1 MSGRLVTYPTRE
13 ILWSRL
19 ADSICS
25 TLGAAVSAKKSA
37 SMALPG
43 GSTPGPLFDHLAEVR
58 AVSWSRVTVLPT
70 DERWLP
76 PGDPQT
82 NEHLLR
88 DRLKVGHAAPL
99 RLLSLRSDH
108 ATPGLAA
115 GAVGRMLAREKAL
128 PLDLCVLGLGE
139 DGHVASLISG
149 ATGYDAA
156 MADDAGAVVAIHAPG
171 AAGAADRISLSFREI
186 LASRRVILVFLGEAK
201 RGVFESAALSPLRE
215 LLQRTTVEAHWSA

>member
-1 MSGRLVTYPTRE
+1 MSGRLITYPTRE

-19 ADSICS
+19 AASIC
-25 TLGAAVSAKKSA
+25 GALCEAVDTKTSA
-37 SMALPG
+37 SIALPG
-43 GSTPGPLFDHLAEVR
+43 GGTPRPLFDHMAEAR

-88 DRLKVGHAAPL
+88 ERLKVDHAAPL

-108 ATPGLAA
+108 ATPALAA
-115 GAVGRMLAREKAL
+115 GAAGRMLAREKAL

-139 DGHVASLISG
+139 DGHVASLIAG
-149 ATGYDAA
+149 ATGYDSA
-156 MADDAGAVVAIHAPG
+156 MADGAEAVVAIHAPG

-186 LASRRVILVFLGEAK
+186 RASRRVILVFLGETK
-201 RGVFESAALSPLRE
+201 RAVFEAASLSPLRE
-215 LLQRTTVEAHWSA
+215 LLERTSVEAHWSA